1 LWLIW
6 SINYYGQGTGQ
17 GYGIDNLRFSASVFP
32 STLVQPITINGS
44 SFAITGSGASAAATF
59 SFTNAP
65 GLTFSVRA
73 TNNITAPKATWPV
86 IGTVTDSVTPGLYQF
101 VDPNPA
107 TNSSLFYIIS
117 VP

>member
-1 LWLIW
+1 
-6 SINYYGQGTGQ
+6 
-17 GYGIDNLRFSASVFP
+17 LRFSASTFP

-44 SFAITGSGASAAATF
+44 SFAITGSGSSAAASF
-59 SFTNAP
+59 SFTNGP

-73 TNNITAPKATWPV
+73 TNDITAPKSTWPV

-107 TNSSLFYIIS
+107 TNGSLFYTIS
-117 VP
+117 FP

>member
-1 LWLIW
+1 
-6 SINYYGQGTGQ
+6 
-17 GYGIDNLRFSASVFP
+17 LRFSASVVP
-32 STLVQPITINGS
+32 STLVQPITIDSS
-44 SFAITGSGASAAATF
+44 SFAISGSGASAAASF

-73 TNNITAPKATWPV
+73 TNNITAPKSAWPI

-101 VDPNPA
+101 LDPSAA
-107 TNSSLFYIIS
+107 TNSSRYYIIS